1 MEGFW
6 LISYLALWTLTL
18 LLAVVILAHSRLLG
32 LLHHRFGPARARPL
46 ADGPKL
52 GARLKR
58 LSGRRVDGSAWAH
71 TFPAEADLIVVFIS
85 PQCQTCNELMPHAK
99 DFVRAHPDVPL
110 VLLSTLGD
118 LAMNRAYVGFLRL
131 ERLTYVVA
139 PQAAGELNVE
149 GTPYALHLDRE
160 GTVTAKGLVN
170 AYEQLVSLRQSA
182 AFDGPV
188 PAEVEP
194 ELGSQ
199 TGSIP

>member
-18 LLAVVILAHSRLLG
+18 LLAVLILAHSRLLG
-32 LLHHRFGPARARPL
+32 LLHHRFGPGQARPL
-46 ADGPKL
+46 ADGPEL

-58 LSGRRVDGSAWAH
+58 LAGRRLDGSAWVHA
-71 TFPAEADLIVVFIS
+71 FPAEADLIVLFVS

-139 PQAAGELNVE
+139 PQASDELKVE

-170 AYEQLVSLRQSA
+170 TYEQLVSLRQSP
-182 AFDGPV
+182 AFDGAV